1 MSLAEKIANILRNYA
16 EITFHICRSSWLIC
30 SSDSRFSLNSPENFS
45 TCCTYLEDRCSRN
58 SDLDRDT
65 FEAKPKASKPLVLLL
80 LWGSLAA
87 RSRGG
92 PQWGCLLGNPNPL
105 RGFWDFLRRLVSEL
119 PGSIKKS
126 QGPKSLGLPS
136 SGGRTRT
143 YDLRVMSPTSYQLL
157 HPAI

>member
-1 MSLAEKIANILRNYA
+1 MFLYLPSRHCNLHTKLNVERSHLPRVFTNGSIL
-16 EITFHICRSSWLIC
+16 
-30 SSDSRFSLNSPENFS
+30 
-45 TCCTYLEDRCSRN
+45 YLV
-58 SDLDRDT
+58 
-65 FEAKPKASKPLVLLL
+65 PGV
-80 LWGSLAA
+80 SLAA
-87 RSRGG
+87 LRAADLKWS
-92 PQWGCLLGNPNPL
+92 CLLGNPNPL

-157 HPAI
+157 HPAILWCKDT